1 MRWAKYM
8 ETKTLIIYA
17 SKYGC
22 AQKCA
27 EILSKKID
35 GPVDLVNIQG
45 NVSDLSTLDALEQ
58 YDKVVIGG
66 SIRFGQVQK
75 LIQEFCDQNFEK
87 LKGKRFGL
95 FICCGLLDDA
105 SQQMQNSFPKE
116 LLDLAV
122 TKECFGGELDIDKMS
137 FIDKIIVRIVIKTLE
152 KQGKK
157 MPIVFNDHIQ
167 GFTQMMNS
175 I

>member
-1 MRWAKYM
+1 M
-8 ETKTLIIYA
+8 ETKTQIIYA

-66 SIRFGQVQK
+66 I
-75 LIQEFCDQNFEK
+75 
-87 LKGKRFGL
+87 
-95 FICCGLLDDA
+95 
-105 SQQMQNSFPKE
+105 NSVWSGSKADPRV
-116 LLDLAV
+116 L
-122 TKECFGGELDIDKMS
+122 
-137 FIDKIIVRIVIKTLE
+137 
-152 KQGKK
+152 
-157 MPIVFNDHIQ
+157 
-167 GFTQMMNS
+167 
-175 I
+175 